1 MSIEDN
7 ELIHKWIDFSK
18 NYKLHF
24 NKDLINRFGNTY
36 EFYNKY
42 FNKFIL
48 LLRKGIFPY
57 KQMNSWKRFD
67 ETPLPNKED
76 FYSSLSMEDITYFD

>member
-36 EFYNKY
+36 EFCNKY

-48 LLRKGIFPY
+48 LLRKGIYPY
-57 KQMNSWKRFD
+57 K
-67 ETPLPNKED
+67 
-76 FYSSLSMEDITYFD
+76 

>member
-36 EFYNKY
+36 KFCNRY

-48 LLRKGIFPY
+48 LLRKGIYPY
-57 KQMNSWKRFD
+57 K
-67 ETPLPNKED
+67 
-76 FYSSLSMEDITYFD
+76 